1 MNDTNLIDRLVQ
13 KDESALE
20 ELIEIYGDLIYRASN
35 KILNNKELSE
45 ECVNIVLLKIWDGIK
60 YYKKEE
66 GLFKNWIFTLCKYTA
81 IDIMR
86 KEAKHTK
93 NISKLEDYES
103 KEDNIE
109 DMVLMK
115 EIIGEIN
122 KRLDELKEID
132 KEIFRE
138 RFENESKVKD
148 ISNKIGITPKAI
160 SLRIMRIK
168 KFLKDINRG

>member
-1 MNDTNLIDRLVQ
+1 
-13 KDESALE
+13 
-20 ELIEIYGDLIYRASN
+20 
-35 KILNNKELSE
+35 
-45 ECVNIVLLKIWDGIK
+45 
-60 YYKKEE
+60 
-66 GLFKNWIFTLCKYTA
+66 
-81 IDIMR
+81 
-86 KEAKHTK
+86 
-93 NISKLEDYES
+93 
-103 KEDNIE
+103 
-109 DMVLMK
+109 MVLMK

>member
-1 MNDTNLIDRLVQ
+1 MNDVNLIDRLVQ

-86 KEAKHTK
+86 KETKHTK

>member
-1 MNDTNLIDRLVQ
+1 MNDVNLIDRLVQ

-35 KILNNKELSE
+35 KILNNRELSE

-86 KEAKHTK
+86 KEPKHTK

-115 EIIGEIN
+115 EIMCEIN

-168 KFLKDINRG
+168 KFLKGINRG

>member
-1 MNDTNLIDRLVQ
+1 MNDVNLIDRLVQ

-81 IDIMR
+81 IDIMER
-86 KEAKHTK
+86 KQS
-93 NISKLEDYES
+93 I
-103 KEDNIE
+103 
-109 DMVLMK
+109 
-115 EIIGEIN
+115 
-122 KRLDELKEID
+122 LKIYL
-132 KEIFRE
+132 
-138 RFENESKVKD
+138 N
-148 ISNKIGITPKAI
+148 
-160 SLRIMRIK
+160 
-168 KFLKDINRG
+168 

>member
-1 MNDTNLIDRLVQ
+1 
-13 KDESALE
+13 
-20 ELIEIYGDLIYRASN
+20 
-35 KILNNKELSE
+35 
-45 ECVNIVLLKIWDGIK
+45 
-60 YYKKEE
+60 
-66 GLFKNWIFTLCKYTA
+66 
-81 IDIMR
+81 
-86 KEAKHTK
+86 
-93 NISKLEDYES
+93 
-103 KEDNIE
+103 
-109 DMVLMK
+109 MK

>member
-1 MNDTNLIDRLVQ
+1 MNDVNLIDRLVQ

-86 KEAKHTK
+86 KEVKHTK

-115 EIIGEIN
+115 EIICEIN

-138 RFENESKVKD
+138 RFEKESKVKD